1 MAPRVSVLTRFDFIL
16 KKRVFTHKQG
26 KYRKSDLLFDDIT
39 LAKFTLLSTLTSLYR
54 GTGGQNVQNF
64 AM

>member
-1 MAPRVSVLTRFDFIL
+1 MAPGVSVLTRFDFIL

-26 KYRKSDLLFDDIT
+26 KYRKSDIWFDGIT
-39 LAKFTLLSTLTSLYR
+39 LTEFTLLSTLTLIHR

>member
-39 LAKFTLLSTLTSLYR
+39 LAKFTLLSTLTLLYR